1 MASCR
6 CKSDEVRNIKQRERQ
21 QKLRE
26 TGRKA
31 KRPDRDD
38 VARTALFMAIS
49 SMGSKQATRAL
60 DAYKSLVVELL
71 VRQGFDEEESVE
83 VLDDLAAKYWKGDWP
98 FRRKIHL
105 LYPNGPE
112 ED

>member
-1 MASCR
+1 MPR
-6 CKSDEVRNIKQRERQ
+6 KSVEIRNREQRERQ
-21 QKLRE
+21 QKLRDA
-26 TGRKA
+26 GRKA

-49 SMGSKQATRAL
+49 SMGAKGATDAL

-71 VRQGFDEEESVE
+71 VRQGFDEEEAAE
-83 VLDDLAAKYWKGDWP
+83 VLDNLAAKYWSGDWP
-98 FRRKIHL
+98 FRRKVHL
-105 LYPNGPE
+105 LYPDGPDQ